1 MNDSPKSH
9 PSKRIPVSVILV
21 AFAVAALGVAY
32 VMLTRAEAQISK
44 TSLADRPKP
53 VSVVTAKAASYRT
66 TRHYVGT
73 LRPWVE
79 ADVGPQF
86 ISAYVDTVLVRSGA
100 RVKRGEVLATL
111 DCRNAST
118 ASAAIAME
126 AHAIEAKQKALAD
139 ESQRQSKLLSGG
151 YASANEVEKALAES
165 ASETAQ
171 LEAQRATLAHSALEV
186 SDCVMRAPFD
196 GEVGDRFV
204 DPGSFVRPGT
214 AIVSVVD
221 RSTVRFVADVPEI
234 DFQAV
239 APKTAVH
246 IRVDATQVDL
256 EGVVSRRA
264 PHADPDARTVRFEVD
279 LPNAGETIPV
289 DTTGEATIG
298 VGDPVV
304 TTEIPLYAAKVSSGR
319 ATVFVV
325 DGDIVHARMF
335 PSVGEVGGSLYV
347 DRALTAG
354 SLVVTEG
361 RALLND
367 GDRVTPAPDGLGTE
381 TPASAGPPAHA
392 EVER

>member
-1 MNDSPKSH
+1 MNDSPRSDTGRRA
-9 PSKRIPVSVILV
+9 PISAIIGILAV
-21 AFAVAALGVAY
+21 TALAVAYL
-32 VMLTRAEAQISK
+32 MLTRAEARVSK

-53 VSVVTAKAASYRT
+53 VSVVTAQAASYRPS
-66 TRHYVGT
+66 RHYVGT

-86 ISAYVDTVLVRSGA
+86 ISAYVDTVLVRPGA

-126 AHAIEAKQKALAD
+126 AHAIEAKQKALSD
-139 ESQRQSKLLSGG
+139 ESQRQSKLLTGG

-171 LEAQRATLAHSALEV
+171 LEAQKATLAHSTLEV
-186 SDCVMRAPFD
+186 SDCIMRAPFD

-214 AIVSVVD
+214 AIVSIVD

-234 DFQAV
+234 DFQVV
-239 APKTAVH
+239 APGTAVH
-246 IRVDATQVDL
+246 VRVDATQVDL
-256 EGVVSRRA
+256 DGVVSRRA

-279 LPNAGETIPV
+279 LPNAGAKIPV
-289 DTTGEATIG
+289 DTTGEATLG
-298 VGDPVV
+298 VGEPAPA
-304 TTEIPLYAAKVSSGR
+304 TEIPLYAAKVTNGR

-325 DGDIVHARMF
+325 DGDVAHMRTVS
-335 PSVGEVGGSLYV
+335 SVGEVGGSLFV
-347 DRALTAG
+347 DRSLAPG
-354 SLVVTEG
+354 SQVVTEG

-367 GDRVTPAPDGLGTE
+367 GDRVTPGPDGLGSE
-381 TPASAGPPAHA
+381 KPAPSALPAHA
-392 EVER
+392 EVVR